1 MYVSSTRTEVLK
13 GRVIFSPLL
22 YSLLDPQSHNSDWHT
37 GNCQLIFWGS
47 KKKKRRNKPVGHTV
61 DSEYVMIK
69 KSAVWKNRLVFNNNL
84 SVWLAV
90 LIIQPGANMTEV
102 DELLN
107 QLATDKATLPVR
119 LPVCVLVVNR
129 L

>member
-1 MYVSSTRTEVLK
+1 MIH
-13 GRVIFSPLL
+13 VILF
-22 YSLLDPQSHNSDWHT
+22 Y
-37 GNCQLIFWGS
+37 
-47 KKKKRRNKPVGHTV
+47 PVGHTV

>member
-1 MYVSSTRTEVLK
+1 M
-13 GRVIFSPLL
+13 
-22 YSLLDPQSHNSDWHT
+22 T
-37 GNCQLIFWGS
+37 GTQETVNKSFGEAR
-47 KKKKRRNKPVGHTV
+47 KKRRNKPVGHTV

-69 KSAVWKNRLVFNNNL
+69 KSVVWKNRLVFNNNL

-119 LPVCVLVVNR
+119 LPVCVLIVNR

>member
-1 MYVSSTRTEVLK
+1 MGKQE
-13 GRVIFSPLL
+13 
-22 YSLLDPQSHNSDWHT
+22 
-37 GNCQLIFWGS
+37 
-47 KKKKRRNKPVGHTV
+47 KKRRNKPVGHTV